1 MGIFLQ
7 ATPSP
12 ERPGSSLLF
21 AWNTEKCLILP
32 SSLSAGTAFPSPAHP
47 GGASHMEHG
56 VNVPLE
62 LWGTTAPG
70 GWESACAQARGA
82 GSPEKASAYLAS
94 VGVPGPHPSLG
105 SGLRKQGALQPLGR
119 KGWGRGGQHGGSAT
133 LLPLVALSPLSC
145 LHCSSPG
152 PGSPF
157 KWNVPLALGAQG
169 EWGRSPCSRTAF
181 FSRD

>member
-1 MGIFLQ
+1 MSNSALLLICWHCLPIPS
-7 ATPSP
+7 TPRGCQS
-12 ERPGSSLLF
+12 
-21 AWNTEKCLILP
+21 
-32 SSLSAGTAFPSPAHP
+32 H
-47 GGASHMEHG
+47 GARCEC
-56 VNVPLE
+56 
-62 LWGTTAPG
+62 APRTVG
-70 GWESACAQARGA
+70 RGWESACAQARGA

-119 KGWGRGGQHGGSAT
+119 KGWGGGGQHGGSAT